1 MSEEEDLELQ
11 AFQRQLDDAFQTT
24 RPRPAFED
32 ELWLRI
38 QSRRPIWSRIRDGVT
53 GLIEGMREAPVVP
66 AAAIATLVIVVL
78 GAGIIF
84 SGLHPSGGSTAAT
97 VGNPDGAGKYGP
109 TAPEYGA
116 LPQPSLSDSGSPTTA
131 PVQATTGAGRPY
143 FGPVNLTWTGI
154 LDVTATSLPVFR
166 YQEPTTAAA
175 DEFATSLG
183 AVPNGKHFPNSLGEY
198 ASGDSI
204 NLVVYGSQA
213 QPAREPN
220 FVLYEIK
227 LASAPTGDPVAQAT
241 AYLAANSLIP
251 TWPYQTVVE
260 KVGVTVH
267 VKFLRSF
274 DVPTQGLVNV
284 VDDAGDRYGIE
295 VDIVAAQPRVL
306 ELGPLPL
313 TLEAASY
320 PIISSDQAVRAA
332 LAASATSTST
342 TPYPTVRLT
351 KAELV
356 YKLVWAGDHS
366 FYEPAF
372 LFSGTFID
380 HGVSRVKRILVPA
393 IGPSFL
399 SP

>member
-11 AFQRQLDDAFQTT
+11 ALQRQLDDAFQTT

-32 ELWLRI
+32 ELWLRM
-38 QSRRPIWSRIRDGVT
+38 QSHRPIWSRIRDGVS
-53 GLIEGMREAPVVP
+53 GLVAGLREAPAVP
-66 AAAIATLVIVVL
+66 AAAIAVLLIVVL
-78 GAGIIF
+78 GAGITL
-84 SGLHPSGGSTAAT
+84 SGLHPRGGATSAT
-97 VGNPDGAGKYGP
+97 VGDGAGKLGP
-109 TAPEYGA
+109 NAPEYGA
-116 LPQPSLSDSGSPTTA
+116 LPQPSLSDSASPPTA
-131 PVQATTGAGRPY
+131 PAQVVAGPAQTYFAPAT
-143 FGPVNLTWTGI
+143 LTWTGT
-154 LDVTATSLPVFR
+154 LEVTATSLPVFR
-166 YQEPTTAAA
+166 YQEPTAAAA

-183 AVPNGKHFPNSLGEY
+183 AVANGKHFATSLGEY
-198 ASGDSI
+198 ASGDRI

-220 FVLYEIK
+220 FVLYEAK
-227 LASAPTGDPVAQAT
+227 LASAPTGDPVAEAT
-241 AYLAANSLIP
+241 AYLATQNLIP
-251 TWPYQTVVE
+251 EWPYQTTVE
-260 KVGVTVH
+260 KVGASVA

-274 DVPTQGLVNV
+274 NVPGQGLVNL
-284 VDDAGDRYGIE
+284 VDDAGNRYGIE

-313 TLEAASY
+313 PLGSASY
-320 PIISSDQAVRAA
+320 PIISSEQAVRAA
-332 LAASATSTST
+332 LASSATSTSA

-372 LFSGTFID
+372 LFSGTLID
-380 HGVSRVKRILVPA
+380 HGVLKVKRILVPA
-393 IGPSFL
+393 VGPSFL